1 MVPWKEKIKALR
13 SGIGT
18 RNLCLLLLAAGL
30 LILSFAGGGRQKQ
43 EEKEQ
48 PQTAV
53 QEEVQKQ
60 AGSGAEEL
68 EERLRELLLHI
79 KGVGKAE
86 VMITLA
92 DSGERLV
99 LKDQKTNTQSLNE
112 ADGAGGSRVSI
123 TSEKEEE
130 TVYEN
135 DETPFVT
142 KEYTAQVAGILVVC
156 EGGGNTDVVMDIVS
170 AAEALFGV
178 PAHRIVV
185 LEMK

>member
-1 MVPWKEKIKALR
+1 MVPWKEKLR
-13 SGIGT
+13 VLRTGIGT

-30 LILSFAGGGRQKQ
+30 LLLSLAGNGKEKEREEPKPMQDEAQKEVEAGGTK
-43 EEKEQ
+43 
-48 PQTAV
+48 
-53 QEEVQKQ
+53 
-60 AGSGAEEL
+60 EL
-68 EERLRELLLHI
+68 EERLKQLLLQI

-92 DSGERLV
+92 DQGEKIV
-99 LKDQKTNTQSLNE
+99 LKDQTANTQSLDE

-130 TVYEN
+130 TIYEN
-135 DETPFVT
+135 DKTPFVT
-142 KEYTAQVAGILVVC
+142 KEYTAQVAGVLIVC
-156 EGGGNTDVVMDIVS
+156 EGGADHDIVMDIVS
-170 AAEALFGV
+170 ATEALFGV

>member
-1 MVPWKEKIKALR
+1 MVPWKEKIRALR

-30 LILSFAGGGRQKQ
+30 LLLSFAGGGRQKE

-48 PQTAV
+48 PQT
-53 QEEVQKQ
+53 VQKEIQ
-60 AGSGAEEL
+60 KEAGSATEEL
-68 EERLRELLLHI
+68 EERLKALLLHI

-92 DSGERLV
+92 DQGERIV

-130 TVYEN
+130 TIYEN

-142 KEYTAQVAGILVVC
+142 KEYTAQVAGVLVVC

-170 AAEALFGV
+170 ATEALFGV

>member
-1 MVPWKEKIKALR
+1 MVPWKEKLRALR
-13 SGIGT
+13 LGIGT

-30 LILSFAGGGRQKQ
+30 LLLSLAGGGGREPK
-43 EEKEQ
+43 
-48 PQTAV
+48 
-53 QEEVQKQ
+53 EEVQTTEEEVPPKKESQ
-60 AGSGAEEL
+60 TKEL
-68 EERLRELLLHI
+68 EERLKEVLLQI

-92 DSGERLV
+92 DQGEKLV
-99 LKDQKTNTQSLNE
+99 LKDRKTSTQSLNE
-112 ADGAGGSRVSI
+112 ADGAGGSRVNT

-135 DETPFVT
+135 DKTPFVT
-142 KEYTAQVAGILVVC
+142 KEYTAQVAGVLIVC
-156 EGGGNTDVVMDIVS
+156 EGGANHDIVMDIVS
-170 AAEALFGV
+170 ATEALFGV